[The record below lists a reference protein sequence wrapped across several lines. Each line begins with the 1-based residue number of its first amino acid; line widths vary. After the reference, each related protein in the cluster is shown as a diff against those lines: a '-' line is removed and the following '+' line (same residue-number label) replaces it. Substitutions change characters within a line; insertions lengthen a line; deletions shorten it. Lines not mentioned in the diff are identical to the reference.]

1 MDLIS
6 NWEIISDPDP
16 GSDLTCGSWP
26 NAMVTEL
33 WSLVVN
39 PHLPGWGYFDAIL
52 SMLLFGL

>member
-1 MDLIS
+1 
-6 NWEIISDPDP
+6 
-16 GSDLTCGSWP
+16 
-26 NAMVTEL
+26 MVTEL